1 MGIQECL
8 SFSAKQFASQVA
20 FVEKGKT
27 ISYQAFFELVET
39 LQSQLLGAGVSPS
52 QVVAVKDDNSIA
64 FAASLYAVMGLG
76 AVALPVYHLAG
87 SEEWLEMLDKAGV
100 NWVFGNSRWLP
111 DSNPSCPQME
121 VLERTY
127 KLYKNKTDLTD
138 WKGIEKPA
146 FIRFTSGT
154 TGLSKGVLLSE
165 ASIWGRIDSANSVLQ
180 LNEQDTVL
188 WVLPMAFHF
197 VVSIMLYLKYGCKVV
212 LCNSPFPA
220 EIAQQM
226 RDEKASFFY
235 GSPLHIKM
243 LSHSKLEL
251 PVTLKWVISTSSGA
265 QKHVCEAFYQAFG
278 IPVAQAYG
286 IIEFGLPLIHSHTNP
301 SQMES
306 VGFVTPGY
314 EVVILNENLRELPA
328 GVEGKLA
335 IRGNGKFEAYLLP
348 WKPSNEIMK
357 NGWFLTGD
365 IAQKDEKGRF
375 FIKGR
380 EKSMVNLSGLK
391 VFPEEVE
398 EVISRL
404 KEVKACKV
412 FGRQDNRGE
421 EELWAEV
428 VLQADL
434 AEESIKQFCRESL
447 ALYKIPKYI
456 RMVDAIGETLS
467 GKVKR

>member
-1 MGIQECL
+1 
-8 SFSAKQFASQVA
+8 
-20 FVEKGKT
+20 
-27 ISYQAFFELVET
+27 
-39 LQSQLLGAGVSPS
+39 
-52 QVVAVKDDNSIA
+52 
-64 FAASLYAVMGLG
+64 
-76 AVALPVYHLAG
+76 
-87 SEEWLEMLDKAGV
+87 
-100 NWVFGNSRWLP
+100 
-111 DSNPSCPQME
+111 
-121 VLERTY
+121 
-127 KLYKNKTDLTD
+127 
-138 WKGIEKPA
+138 
-146 FIRFTSGT
+146 
-154 TGLSKGVLLSE
+154 
-165 ASIWGRIDSANSVLQ
+165 
-180 LNEQDTVL
+180 
-188 WVLPMAFHF
+188 
-197 VVSIMLYLKYGCKVV
+197 
-212 LCNSPFPA
+212 
-220 EIAQQM
+220 
-226 RDEKASFFY
+226 
-235 GSPLHIKM
+235 
-243 LSHSKLEL
+243 
-251 PVTLKWVISTSSGA
+251 
-265 QKHVCEAFYQAFG
+265 
-278 IPVAQAYG
+278 
-286 IIEFGLPLIHSHTNP
+286 
-301 SQMES
+301 MES

-314 EVVILNENLRELPA
+314 EVVILNENLQELPA

-375 FIKGR
+375 FVKGR

-456 RMVDAIGETLS
+456 R
-467 GKVKR
+467 KVEFQV